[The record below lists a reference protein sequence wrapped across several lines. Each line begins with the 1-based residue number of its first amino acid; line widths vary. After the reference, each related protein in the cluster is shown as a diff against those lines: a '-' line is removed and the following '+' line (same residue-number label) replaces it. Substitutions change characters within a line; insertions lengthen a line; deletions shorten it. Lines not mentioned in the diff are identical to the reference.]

1 MIQLNLLPD
10 VKQQFIK
17 TRRTKRLITLISVLS
32 AGSAF
37 GVMAILFFASNVWQ
51 TRTIDSLTKDIQS
64 NLSELQSVPDL
75 DKILTVQEQLNSLD
89 MLHSQK
95 TAATRLYTYLPQIL
109 PQGVYVSELIINYE
123 ESTLEISGN
132 TDSLESVN
140 KFVDTIKFTDYI
152 VFEVVNTETGEILDS
167 EAVRA
172 FNEVVLGSSE
182 IDPQADDINRDTS
195 FSVTATFD
203 PVIFDTATENVRLV
217 VPQTVTS
224 RSQTEQPGVI
234 FDSQT
239 DGGINE

>member
-152 VFEVVNTETGEILDS
+152 VFEVVNTETGETLDS